1 MFHADIANVKFLSK
15 SAVDPHYCLLSV
27 DLFSSKI
34 YTYPMKKRSLLAKK
48 MEQFY
53 EETETKRDSKEQ
65 FRQREIQKLDQKYNF
80 LMFHT
85 KMRGGKA
92 FAAEQK
98 IREFKKILQKSKRI
112 HKPSLTKKNKPK
124 KTNPTCN

>member
-1 MFHADIANVKFLSK
+1 
-15 SAVDPHYCLLSV
+15 
-27 DLFSSKI
+27 
-34 YTYPMKKRSLLAKK
+34 

-98 IREFKKILQKSKRI
+98 IRELKILQKSKRI

-124 KTNPTCN
+124 KTNPMCN

>member
-1 MFHADIANVKFLSK
+1 M
-15 SAVDPHYCLLSV
+15 DP
-27 DLFSSKI
+27 
-34 YTYPMKKRSLLAKK
+34 
-48 MEQFY
+48 FY
-53 EETETKRDSKEQ
+53 EEIETKGDSSEQ
-65 FRQREIQKLDQKYNF
+65 MRIQTDLEFRQRDIQKLNQKYNV
-80 LMFHT
+80 LVFHS
-85 KMRGGKA
+85 KIRSGKA

>member
-1 MFHADIANVKFLSK
+1 
-15 SAVDPHYCLLSV
+15 
-27 DLFSSKI
+27 
-34 YTYPMKKRSLLAKK
+34 MKKKSLLAKK

-80 LMFHT
+80 LMFCT

-98 IREFKKILQKSKRI
+98 IRAFRKIL
-112 HKPSLTKKNKPK
+112 
-124 KTNPTCN
+124 

>member
-1 MFHADIANVKFLSK
+1 
-15 SAVDPHYCLLSV
+15 
-27 DLFSSKI
+27 
-34 YTYPMKKRSLLAKK
+34 MKKRSLLAKK

-53 EETETKRDSKEQ
+53 EEIETNRDSKEQ
-65 FRQREIQKLDQKYNF
+65 MSIQTDLEFRQREVQKLNQKYNV

-85 KMRGGKA
+85 KIRGGKV

-112 HKPSLTKKNKPK
+112 HKSTLTKRIEPK
-124 KTNPTCN
+124 KTNPAFN